1 MDGLNCAIKGYR
13 MTSLERRSPLT
24 TNRTMLYLR
33 LIRVGGGGYD
43 EAEVGGCGGG
53 GGGGD
58 KHIEKGGSSIHKE
71 DHYESKEEKDDELVQ
86 SRISKARNV
95 PRNTKNVGDNILLEE
110 IVLARRDNK
119 TKLLGAAAI
128 ENPTSANEEIMS
140 LIKGNS
146 DLVFPNYNSTQD
158 QSLQQSQAVI
168 VSLNDPKDLENL
180 DHVLAFSEYESQK
193 VNINKNKRKSQDYFN
208 NDQVIPNKQIRST
221 ETTSLPYVKTYY
233 NVPRGFQ
240 SNGKNSYQDRY
251 HPTTVSYQK
260 LSQPFTQTEPSVT
273 IANTE
278 PSSKKLTIESDESPR
293 LYKTEDDLI
302 LGPIQVT
309 RSTYYVPTR
318 KIKNDETKIKNNIE
332 DNINVRP
339 KLRKIKKKVKNFNIL
354 TPTIANKPSSV
365 YNYTISNRMIN
376 KHKSLLDNPLVQPV
390 ASQRINNI
398 IYQNDSLAID
408 SQPDLKGHKSFL
420 DSKSDGELNVLKKLN
435 VIPQPFSYSIKHVGN
450 VEKVQPISIN
460 LVTPKNIID
469 TKETLIASNSKVNP
483 TLNYD
488 NKINHLDVNQET
500 GYNKY
505 RKESSIV
512 KPRENH
518 GNLKLMNINDASSS
532 SRTNLM
538 NKKSISKDENDE
550 ILESVTLNDNSDSNS
565 DSDYNESYKFPE
577 RSENEDNYYEDND
590 NKDLTRTQNLELY
603 KDNENHETSNL
614 GKTDDE
620 DNNYE
625 ETKQEED
632 DRDHSNENYDDK
644 NDVQVNDQD
653 ENGANNYK
661 HVEENTD
668 GGKSDGGGDKKFTKG
683 GEVEKKEDHY
693 NKHGKKEEKGYESLH
708 EHDKAEIGHHDKVK
722 HSKEYDEKD
731 GEKKEHE
738 ETGEYHEDYYKDELG
753 KKEAKF
759 NEKGESKKGHST
771 KGEHLVHKKD
781 EYEKKTE
788 FFDEF
793 HEDGDSEKDGE
804 YYNEHEAEKGGKEK
818 SGHYKEA
825 HDKGKHG
832 EMKKYEK
839 GEYYDEN
846 KGKDSKEGQESHYG
860 HEKKYKKKG
869 AHESGKK
876 WMMDNGDDGGGDKKD
891 NGSDDKQSR

>member
-71 DHYESKEEKDDELVQ
+71 DHYESKEEKDDERTALTFNQKYHLTLKKHFSVV
-86 SRISKARNV
+86 SNV
-95 PRNTKNVGDNILLEE
+95 GDHIQIIFEIIFVKYYLSSWYNQGYQRQEMFQEIRKNVGDNILLEE

-460 LVTPKNIID
+460 LVTPK
-469 TKETLIASNSKVNP
+469 
-483 TLNYD
+483 
-488 NKINHLDVNQET
+488 
-500 GYNKY
+500 
-505 RKESSIV
+505 
-512 KPRENH
+512 
-518 GNLKLMNINDASSS
+518 
-532 SRTNLM
+532 
-538 NKKSISKDENDE
+538 
-550 ILESVTLNDNSDSNS
+550 
-565 DSDYNESYKFPE
+565 
-577 RSENEDNYYEDND
+577 
-590 NKDLTRTQNLELY
+590 
-603 KDNENHETSNL
+603 
-614 GKTDDE
+614 
-620 DNNYE
+620 
-625 ETKQEED
+625 
-632 DRDHSNENYDDK
+632 
-644 NDVQVNDQD
+644 
-653 ENGANNYK
+653 K
-661 HVEENTD
+661 H
-668 GGKSDGGGDKKFTKG
+668 
-683 GEVEKKEDHY
+683 Y
-693 NKHGKKEEKGYESLH
+693 
-708 EHDKAEIGHHDKVK
+708 
-722 HSKEYDEKD
+722 
-731 GEKKEHE
+731 
-738 ETGEYHEDYYKDELG
+738 
-753 KKEAKF
+753 
-759 NEKGESKKGHST
+759 
-771 KGEHLVHKKD
+771 
-781 EYEKKTE
+781 
-788 FFDEF
+788 
-793 HEDGDSEKDGE
+793 
-804 YYNEHEAEKGGKEK
+804 
-818 SGHYKEA
+818 
-825 HDKGKHG
+825 
-832 EMKKYEK
+832 
-839 GEYYDEN
+839 
-846 KGKDSKEGQESHYG
+846 
-860 HEKKYKKKG
+860 
-869 AHESGKK
+869 
-876 WMMDNGDDGGGDKKD
+876 
-891 NGSDDKQSR
+891 